1 MVAIN
6 GRSLKL
12 LSFLFILGAC
22 QNLQINTQEPL
33 DNRLASDNGQLD
45 LSQSTLEQ
53 QNIEKAQAKRALMEA
68 REKRIV
74 ILSDLEED
82 LIQNLEIN
90 VAVYARQTT
99 NLIGERMHNRLKVK
113 NKKTN
118 PCLRFKSADD
128 AQRFFLSKNGPIK
141 DFWNL
146 DQDGDGFACSWNP
159 EQYRKI
165 LLK

>member
-1 MVAIN
+1 MVEKN
-6 GRSLKL
+6 GPSLKFL
-12 LSFLFILGAC
+12 CFLFILGSC
-22 QNLQINTQEPL
+22 QNLQTNTQEQL
-33 DNRLASDNGQLD
+33 DSRLASDNGQLD

-68 REKRIV
+68 RGKRVV

-82 LIQNLEIN
+82 LSQNSEIN

-99 NLIGERMHNRLKVK
+99 NSIGEHVYNRLKIK
-113 NKKTN
+113 SKKTD

-128 AQRFFLSKNGPIK
+128 AQRFFLSKNGPLK

-146 DQDGDGFACSWNP
+146 DQDGDGFACNWNP

-165 LLK
+165 LIK

>member
-1 MVAIN
+1 MIRKN
-6 GRSLKL
+6 WGKL
-12 LSFLFILGAC
+12 RFLCFLFILGSC
-22 QNLQINTQEPL
+22 QNLQKNTQEHL
-33 DNRLASDNGQLD
+33 EKGLASDNGQLD
-45 LSQSTLEQ
+45 LSQSTPEQ
-53 QNIEKAQAKRALMEA
+53 QNVEKAQAKAALIEA
-68 REKRIV
+68 RGKRIV
-74 ILSDLEED
+74 ISSESEEN
-82 LIQNLEIN
+82 ISQNSEIN

-99 NLIGERMHNRLKVK
+99 NIIGDRMFNRLKVK
-113 NKKTN
+113 SKKTD

-165 LLK
+165 LVE

>member
-53 QNIEKAQAKRALMEA
+53 QNIEKAQAKKALMEA
-68 REKRIV
+68 
-74 ILSDLEED
+74 
-82 LIQNLEIN
+82 
-90 VAVYARQTT
+90 
-99 NLIGERMHNRLKVK
+99 
-113 NKKTN
+113 
-118 PCLRFKSADD
+118 
-128 AQRFFLSKNGPIK
+128 
-141 DFWNL
+141 
-146 DQDGDGFACSWNP
+146 
-159 EQYRKI
+159 
-165 LLK
+165 